1 MTENKQ
7 IRTKWGVAKL
17 YDTNIHYVIPKIRK
31 RSQFLHVLIWEDFY
45 NCKKPKGYVIHHKN
59 GDPLDNCILNLQLM
73 RMSDHIKLHKM
84 GVKRKAFSNKWK
96 QKLSEATNTSGYFRV
111 TKDNDKNA
119 KQGFYWC
126 YQYTDDAG
134 KHKIRRKDIGEL
146 EKIVK
151 SKGLLWRKF

>member
-1 MTENKQ
+1 
-7 IRTKWGVAKL
+7 
-17 YDTNIHYVIPKIRK
+17 
-31 RSQFLHVLIWEDFY
+31 
-45 NCKKPKGYVIHHKN
+45 
-59 GDPLDNCILNLQLM
+59 M
-73 RMSDHIKLHKM
+73 RMSDHIKLHKI
-84 GVKRKAFSNKWK
+84 GVKRKSFSNKWK

>member
-1 MTENKQ
+1 M
-7 IRTKWGVAKL
+7 
-17 YDTNIHYVIPKIRK
+17 
-31 RSQFLHVLIWEDFY
+31 
-45 NCKKPKGYVIHHKN
+45 
-59 GDPLDNCILNLQLM
+59 
-73 RMSDHIKLHKM
+73 
-84 GVKRKAFSNKWK
+84 KRKAFSNKWK